1 MTENGSHSY
10 TMPQDSPEVITGS
23 CGRSCEA
30 YEAKIFVEDRPDEEA
45 ELGSV
50 GEIGGRGAMLM
61 LGYFGNQQ
69 ATENAF
75 NQHGYLMSG
84 DLGRVDEQGN
94 LQVVGRRKDIII
106 RGGHNIH
113 PARIED
119 LALRHPDVL
128 RAAAIAVP
136 DDRLGEKVCLAIMLT
151 GTNEPTGEDMM
162 LHLVA
167 QGLSRYDLPEFFV
180 VLGEFPLTAS
190 GKILKRVLVEWH
202 RAGRF
207 AAIPIERVAL
217 KDNLA

>member
-1 MTENGSHSY
+1 MRRFI
-10 TMPQDSPEVITGS
+10 PV
-23 CGRSCEA
+23 
-30 YEAKIFVEDRPDEEA
+30 
-45 ELGSV
+45 LV
-50 GEIGGRGAMLM
+50 GAAALAAAHLIDAW
-61 LGYFGNQQ
+61 
-69 ATENAF
+69 AVHA
-75 NQHGYLMSG
+75 
-84 DLGRVDEQGN
+84 
-94 LQVVGRRKDIII
+94 
-106 RGGHNIH
+106 
-113 PARIED
+113 
-119 LALRHPDVL
+119 LALPSANDRDWGRFL
-128 RAAAIAVP
+128 RILGFAPTWLVIAV
-136 DDRLGEKVCLAIMLT
+136 AIMLT